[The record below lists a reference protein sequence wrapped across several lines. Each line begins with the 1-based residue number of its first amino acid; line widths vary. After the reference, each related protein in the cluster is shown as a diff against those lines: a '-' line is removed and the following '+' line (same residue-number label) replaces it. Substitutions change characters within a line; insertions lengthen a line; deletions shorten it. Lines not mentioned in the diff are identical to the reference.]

1 MVMVVQQVSKM
12 FPLLV
17 GVALVSAVAGAV
29 LAQQYT
35 ACTASAPGGANRT
48 FDCMKWSGCRPG
60 PQGMCKTNGSWITPM
75 SGSDPHELWYE
86 YCKSYPQR
94 ANCVWDDTYS
104 VCLTY
109 LGWVDKPDCTGQS
122 TCTGMVFR
130 QDCHTEF

>member
-1 MVMVVQQVSKM
+1 MLVQQVSKM
-12 FPLLV
+12 FPLLL

-60 PQGMCKTNGSWITPM
+60 PQGLCKYGENWISPQG
-75 SGSDPHELWYE
+75 GSDPHELWYE

-94 ANCVWDDTYS
+94 ATCVWDESYS
-104 VCLTY
+104 ECLVYT
-109 LGWVDKPDCTGQS
+109 GWVESS
-122 TCTGMVFR
+122 TCSKAPTCVGIVYR